1 MRRSSGECV
10 FADECFLMR
19 AVVGKVALLWLVLF
33 AFFLSAS
40 SSSRSSTLLSRVV
53 VLSFFVLLLEE
64 KEERV
69 ERKSTSKKKKR
80 KVCSNQLKRIGKN
93 SHQNLSSHLRSPRL
107 RAATTTVS
115 LREWA
120 SGGDTRSRRRFCG
133 ALSLSLS
140 LSSG

>member
-64 KEERV
+64 KE
-69 ERKSTSKKKKR
+69 SPHQKKKR
-80 KVCSNQLKRIGKN
+80 KVFSNQLKRIGKN
-93 SHQNLSSHLRSPRL
+93 SHQNLSSHISALALSSVARRDDDGLFARVGEWRRYSFPSSFLRCS
-107 RAATTTVS
+107 
-115 LREWA
+115 
-120 SGGDTRSRRRFCG
+120 
-133 ALSLSLS
+133 LSLSLS

>member
-1 MRRSSGECV
+1 
-10 FADECFLMR
+10 MR

-69 ERKSTSKKKKR
+69 ERKSTLKKKR
-80 KVCSNQLKRIGKN
+80 KVCSNQLKRIKTLIKIFRHTCALLGCAPRRR
-93 SHQNLSSHLRSPRL
+93 RSL
-107 RAATTTVS
+107 C
-115 LREWA
+115 A
-120 SGGDTRSRRRFCG
+120 SGRVEAILVPVVVS
-133 ALSLSLS
+133 AVLSLS

>member
-1 MRRSSGECV
+1 MGASRSRGRRHSTTRRKRKVRRSSGECV

-64 KEERV
+64 KE
-69 ERKSTSKKKKR
+69 SPHQKKKKR
-80 KVCSNQLKRIGKN
+80 KVFSNQL
-93 SHQNLSSHLRSPRL
+93 
-107 RAATTTVS
+107 
-115 LREWA
+115 
-120 SGGDTRSRRRFCG
+120 
-133 ALSLSLS
+133 
-140 LSSG
+140 